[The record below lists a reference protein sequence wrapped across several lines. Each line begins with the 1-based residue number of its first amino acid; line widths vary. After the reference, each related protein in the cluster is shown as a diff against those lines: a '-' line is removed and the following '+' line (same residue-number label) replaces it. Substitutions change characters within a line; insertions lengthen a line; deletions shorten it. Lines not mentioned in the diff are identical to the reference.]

1 MKTDVL
7 LLHSTCFSMLF
18 TPNNSLFFPLLFFS
32 TIALGRD
39 HKLIADGNLY
49 FTILTVTIF
58 EIKIN
63 ETFCEIILSCVK
75 SNEDYTNICLF
86 VIYTAP
92 SGMTTKSIRQYFPP
106 WEVVI
111 FQVQEVLNYRR

>member
-1 MKTDVL
+1 M
-7 LLHSTCFSMLF
+7 
-18 TPNNSLFFPLLFFS
+18 
-32 TIALGRD
+32 
-39 HKLIADGNLY
+39 IADGNLY
-49 FTILTVTIF
+49 FKILTVTIF

-63 ETFCEIILSCVK
+63 ETFREIILSRVK

-92 SGMTTKSIRQYFPP
+92 SGMTTRSIRQYFSP

-111 FQVQEVLNYRR
+111 FQVQDGLKSRR

>member
-1 MKTDVL
+1 
-7 LLHSTCFSMLF
+7 MLF
-18 TPNNSLFFPLLFFS
+18 TPNNSLFFSSAFFS

-49 FTILTVTIF
+49 FKLLTVTIF

-75 SNEDYTNICLF
+75 SNEDYTNTCLF

-92 SGMTTKSIRQYFPP
+92 SGMTTKSIRSSYFLSPGCT
-106 WEVVI
+106 EI
-111 FQVQEVLNYRR
+111 